1 MSVTMTFYSGF
12 SKRENSTKQPTG
24 GTSYAVVFKDAFSI
38 IGGTV
43 KLQANFDTAKNYT
56 AAKYGNN
63 FYKVVDVVSTTNN
76 IVEITLTLDVL
87 ATYKSSIAGYTC
99 ALERSPDN
107 ANIVNL
113 NDNTIRPIGSYSVKS
128 YTFPRGYSEGVCY
141 QLTVISKDMFAV
153 YFMDRTSL
161 DDVGNKL
168 ESFSSEFLNL
178 KESVVSCNALPISIS
193 DIVRDAGSIEGA
205 SSVKY
210 ITIGFNDVQIA
221 VTGTCILFKKPGYI
235 RLTNTSLSTSSL
247 NLKYYDF
254 RKYSN
259 DFTKLTLRTGG
270 QNIDIDSVFL
280 RAQKLSLVV
289 ALDIVTLDLYAFVT
303 ATYQYLEGEVP
314 YAVYTASSNLGMPAM
329 FGISSQNLTG
339 IISAITNIKSMTS
352 HRSMNRG
359 GTAALSDYTS
369 TYTEGTNTSL
379 NATLHKGL
387 ASSNESS
394 TNLLGAAHAI
404 LEIPSSFSSTTVP
417 TSSAS
422 VFAEEVLKAD
432 LYITEFDSTQE
443 NPDEVGY
450 PDMRVTSINAI
461 NLSGYYKFAGPSID
475 IAAAANIKE
484 AVNSYLA
491 NGFFYE

>member
-1 MSVTMTFYSGF
+1 MSVSMTFYSNF
-12 SKRENSTKQPTG
+12 SKRENSTKQPSG
-24 GTSYAVVFKDAFSI
+24 GTAYNVVFKDAFSI

-43 KLQANFDTAKNYT
+43 KLQVNFDTAKNYT

-87 ATYKSSIAGYTC
+87 ATYKSDIAGYTC

-107 ANIVNL
+107 ANIVDL
-113 NDNTIRPIGSYSVKS
+113 NDNTIRPIGSYSVKAYS
-128 YTFPRGYSEGVCY
+128 FPQGYTDGVCY
-141 QLTVISKDMFAV
+141 QLTVISKEMFAV
-153 YFMDRTSL
+153 YFMDRASL
-161 DDVGNKL
+161 DDVGNDL

-178 KESVVSCNALPISIS
+178 KEAVVSCNALPVSIS
-193 DIVRDAGSIEGA
+193 DIARDGGSLGGT
-205 SSVKY
+205 SVNY
-210 ITIGFNDVQIA
+210 VTIGFNNVQIA
-221 VTGTCILFKKPGYI
+221 VSGTCILFNKPGYI
-235 RLTNTSLSTSSL
+235 RLTNTNLSVSSL
-247 NLKYYDF
+247 NLKYSDF
-254 RKYSN
+254 RRYSN

-270 QNIDIDSVFL
+270 QNIDIDAVFL

-289 ALDIVTLDLYAFVT
+289 ALDIVTLDVYAFV
-303 ATYQYLEGEVP
+303 AAKYQYLEYDVP
-314 YAVYTASSNLGMPAM
+314 YAVYTANSNLGMPAM

-359 GTAALSDYTS
+359 GTAALTDYSS
-369 TYTEGTNTSL
+369 TYTEGTNTNL
-379 NATLHKGL
+379 NVALHKGL

-417 TSSAS
+417 TSSS
-422 VFAEEVLKAD
+422 SIFSEEVLKAD
-432 LYITEFDSTQE
+432 LYITEFDSTPG

-450 PDMRVTSINAI
+450 PDMRVTNVNTV

-475 IAAAANIKE
+475 IAATANIKE